1 MAEFYR
7 FRSMKYLLGEKYRE
21 LEKQTIYFASP
32 EELNDPVEGLRDIAW
47 IGDEIVWT
55 NLFKHYVYCLH
66 QTYFLFR
73 ITGGSRKLDACNISI
88 FGRWDDLPTPEAQTL
103 FDDIWMRCLNV
114 PNIQE
119 IIEALANVRRKIK
132 YRELGYYFRPIH
144 PVFLEQIMASYL
156 AHGIISES
164 EMPKLT
170 DEFPVSATLELI
182 LYSIK
187 LTREA
192 KTEVETEIQ
201 LDRAFLAAD
210 MRDNDER
217 IKHQLDNLT
226 NLTGSLRENYQ
237 LVICDF
243 PKVYLKQLE
252 KLLWPEWYTAC
263 FARSYHNSSI
273 WGNYG
278 NGHKGVCLIF
288 ESIDKDASH
297 SLELNQDIRNRSGEI
312 TFREVSYDRGMEEVD
327 FFRFIGLS
335 PLPVSKELW
344 YSRQDGE
351 ISECTT
357 HIGSECN
364 EDTQQ
369 QSYWDDFFF
378 RQITSKTKDWE
389 YEKESRL
396 ILHECSELYEKDNR
410 ALTYNFNS
418 LKGIIFGIKISDVDR
433 LKIIEIIQ
441 KKCRD
446 KKRTDFKF
454 FQAYYS
460 QATDEICKHEIKL
473 SIAPNSLFSPSNEE
487 LGAKLALE
495 LGNQRLIDGQID
507 AAIEAYSSAIRLR
520 PDYVEAYKNR
530 RTAYHRKGDYDRAY
544 KDFKKTFQLDPDSVI
559 ADLANA
565 MEANSNSAET

>member
-1 MAEFYR
+1 MTEFYR
-7 FRSMKYLLGEKYRE
+7 FRSMKYLLGEEYQE

-32 EELNDPVEGLRDIAW
+32 EKLNDPMEGLRDIVW

-66 QTYFLFR
+66 SSVFHLKRVGDST
-73 ITGGSRKLDACNISI
+73 TLDVNCIPI
-88 FGRWDDLPTPEAQTL
+88 MGRWDDLPTPEAQAL

-114 PNIQE
+114 PNVKE
-119 IIEALANVRRKIK
+119 IIEALANAKRKIK
-132 YRELGYYFRPIH
+132 YRELGYYLRPIH
-144 PVFLEQIMASYL
+144 PAFLEQIMASYL
-156 AHGIISES
+156 AHEIISES
-164 EMPKLT
+164 EMPKLP

-192 KTEVETEIQ
+192 KTEVEAEIQ
-201 LDRAFLAAD
+201 LDRAFLAAE

-217 IKHQLDNLT
+217 VKHQLDNLT

-278 NGHKGVCLIF
+278 DGHKGVCLIF
-288 ESIDKDASH
+288 ESVDKDAFH
-297 SLELNQDIRNRSGEI
+297 SLELNQDISNRSGEI

-357 HIGSECN
+357 HIGFECN

-418 LKGIIFGIKISDVDR
+418 LRGIIFGIKISDADR

-446 KKRTDFKF
+446 KKRDE
-454 FQAYYS
+454 FQ
-460 QATDEICKHEIKL
+460 I
-473 SIAPNSLFSPSNEE
+473 FSGLLLPSNRHN
-487 LGAKLALE
+487 L
-495 LGNQRLIDGQID
+495 
-507 AAIEAYSSAIRLR
+507 
-520 PDYVEAYKNR
+520 
-530 RTAYHRKGDYDRAY
+530 
-544 KDFKKTFQLDPDSVI
+544 
-559 ADLANA
+559 
-565 MEANSNSAET
+565 

>member
-7 FRSMKYLLGEKYRE
+7 FRSMKYLLCEKYQE

-32 EELNDPVEGLRDIAW
+32 EKLNDPVEGLRDIVW
-47 IGDEIVWT
+47 TGDEIVWT

-114 PNIQE
+114 PNIQK

-132 YRELGYYFRPIH
+132 YRELGYYLRPIH

-164 EMPKLT
+164 EMPKLP
-170 DEFPVSATLELI
+170 DEFPVSASLELI
-182 LYSIK
+182 LYSIE
-187 LTREA
+187 LTQKA

-201 LDRAFLAAD
+201 LNRAFLAAEK
-210 MRDNDER
+210 RDNDER

-278 NGHKGVCLIF
+278 DGHKGVCLIF
-288 ESIDKDASH
+288 ESVDKDASH
-297 SLELNQDIRNRSGEI
+297 SLELNQDISNRSGEI

-344 YSRQDGE
+344 YSNQDGK
-351 ISECTT
+351 ISKCATDIGAECD
-357 HIGSECN
+357 
-364 EDTQQ
+364 EDARREDF
-369 QSYWDDFFF
+369 WNDFFF

-396 ILHECSELYEKDNR
+396 ILHECSELYEKGNR

-418 LKGIIFGIKISDVDR
+418 LKGIIFGIKISDADR

-460 QATDEICKHEIKL
+460 QATGEICKNEIKL
-473 SIAPNSLFSPSNEE
+473 SIAPNPLFSPSNEE

-544 KDFKKTFQLDPDSVI
+544 EDFKKTFQLDPDSVI
-559 ADLANA
+559 ADLTNA
-565 MEANSNSAET
+565 MEANSYSAET